1 MDSKKHEMKWII
13 LGGNDDK
20 NNLVQECLKR
30 IKFRKRDSENK
41 ITAGY
46 LNSLFE
52 SYNELIIDIDTNNV
66 LKTSVFTNE
75 NDLLELITAFIKI

>member
-1 MDSKKHEMKWII
+1 MKWII